1 MLEPSTNALVIIY
14 VNLHHLCTPT
24 LYGLLRLTRL
34 SAAIGPAS
42 PEGAKDYR
50 RGYHPGIRCPI
61 HGSPERAKDLSCLQ
75 HSFYWL
81 QYKRGLSSPPVFSP
95 AFQASA
101 RSIRIFHLLLITQ
114 VSHLLNLMDIKGF
127 LGILRDIW
135 GRYLCQNGIGPK
147 RHTSL

>member
-1 MLEPSTNALVIIY
+1 MLSVVSVCPIPLRIAQINQIICCY
-14 VNLHHLCTPT
+14 W
-24 LYGLLRLTRL
+24 TRQ
-34 SAAIGPAS
+34 P
-42 PEGAKDYR
+42 R
-50 RGYHPGIRCPI
+50 RGEGLQTGVSPPCIRCPI
-61 HGSPERAKDLSCLQ
+61 QGSPERAKDLSCLQ

-101 RSIRIFHLLLITQ
+101 RSIRIIHLLLITQ

-147 RHTSL
+147 KHTSLKIP